1 MNAVELVKQTCKERG
16 ISIAKLERDCDFS
29 NGYIGK
35 LKKGFFP
42 VDKAQKISEYLGI
55 DLNLLIGVQP
65 DAQQGGYY
73 LDNETAEFAQ
83 ELFENPGMRILFDAA
98 RGSKYEDMK
107 MAADL
112 LERLKQTNPDG

>member
-35 LKKGFFP
+35 LKKGVFP

-55 DLNLLIGVQP
+55 DLNLLIGVQQDEQP
-65 DAQQGGYY
+65 GGYY
-73 LDNETAEFAQ
+73 ISDEAAEITQA
-83 ELFENPGMRILFDAA
+83 M
-98 RGSKYEDMK
+98 
-107 MAADL
+107 
-112 LERLKQTNPDG
+112 LERPGLRTLMDASRKIGDDDLQLLIDMATRFKETNPDG

>member
-1 MNAVELVKQTCKERG
+1 MNAVELVKQTCRERE

-35 LKKGFFP
+35 NKKGVFP

-55 DLNLLIGVQP
+55 DLNLLIGVQQDEQP
-65 DAQQGGYY
+65 EGYY
-73 LDNETAEFAQ
+73 IDKDTADLAQ
-83 ELFENPGMRILFDAA
+83 ELATTPGMRVLFDAA
-98 RGSKYEDMK
+98 RDSKPVDLQ

-112 LERLKQTNPDG
+112 LNRLKETNPDG